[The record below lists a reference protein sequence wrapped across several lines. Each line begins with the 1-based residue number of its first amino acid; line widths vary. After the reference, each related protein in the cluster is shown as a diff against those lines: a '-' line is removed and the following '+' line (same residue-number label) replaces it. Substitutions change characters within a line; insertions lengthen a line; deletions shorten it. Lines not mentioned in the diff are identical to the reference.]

1 MFLLGK
7 LKLYAA
13 LIGAAALA
21 IVTVYY
27 RGKADGRDDL
37 EYEIKDDR
45 LNKILTA
52 KEVQDELQNSSDD
65 DISARASRWV
75 RGDSDG

>member
-7 LKLYAA
+7 LKIYAA

-37 EYEIKDDR
+37 EYEVKDER
-45 LNKILTA
+45 LNKLLTA
-52 KEVQDELQNSSDD
+52 KEVHDDLQNMSDD
-65 DISARASRWV
+65 SIAARAARWV
-75 RGDSDG
+75 RDNDNG

>member
-7 LKLYAA
+7 LKIYAA

-21 IVTVYY
+21 VITVYH

-45 LNKILTA
+45 LDKLLTA
-52 KEVQDELQNSSDD
+52 KEVQDELQNVSDD
-65 DISARASRWV
+65 SIAARAARWV
-75 RGDSDG
+75 RDND